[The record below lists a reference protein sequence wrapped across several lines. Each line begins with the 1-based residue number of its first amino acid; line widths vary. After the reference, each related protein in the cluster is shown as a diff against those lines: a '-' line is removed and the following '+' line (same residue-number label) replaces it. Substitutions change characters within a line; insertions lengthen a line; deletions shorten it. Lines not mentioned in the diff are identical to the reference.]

1 MRILGINP
9 LKPKLIYTRDQL
21 EKNPSHKINFLN
33 TIKNFTPS
41 KNDTTSEKDTSMMD
55 TPSSKIEP
63 SVNSQ
68 QQTPKETTT
77 NKRTQI
83 SPFRREFLRRNFI
96 ETQQKTIQIKAP
108 DQTIDNLTPL
118 SVCTPQ
124 QSKVKVIDTL
134 FMNFIFSFRSQ
145 CLQKLNLLPE
155 MTVLIFL
162 MNPIKKD
169 NEVYSFYIK
178 FYPYLKRKAS
188 FKFSRE

>member
-124 QSKVKVIDTL
+124 QSKVKVIRHT
-134 FMNFIFSFRSQ
+134 
-145 CLQKLNLLPE
+145 
-155 MTVLIFL
+155 
-162 MNPIKKD
+162 
-169 NEVYSFYIK
+169 FYELY
-178 FYPYLKRKAS
+178 F
-188 FKFSRE
+188 